1 LLKNSKY
8 SSAGTFLYGIAQPT
22 VTLLPDVTSPQVTP
36 ATPGYLAIK
45 VPGTRAQDNEPAPPD
60 NKNGSRQVPSNHDH
74 VIDRFPELR
83 KQVLE
88 LSLSDRDFAETCADY
103 NEVCDVLQKME
114 AEPRRDASTAIEL
127 RRLRDDL
134 EADLVEAL
142 ATYDQ
147 ERP

>member
-1 LLKNSKY
+1 M
-8 SSAGTFLYGIAQPT
+8 
-22 VTLLPDVTSPQVTP
+22 
-36 ATPGYLAIK
+36 
-45 VPGTRAQDNEPAPPD
+45 RARLEK
-60 NKNGSRQVPSNHDH
+60 KNGNRQVPTNHDH
-74 VIDRFPELR
+74 VLDRFPELR

-88 LSLSDRDFAETCADY
+88 LRLSDRSFAETCTDY

-114 AEPRRDASTAIEL
+114 AERQGDAPTAIEL

>member
-1 LLKNSKY
+1 MCELDLEK
-8 SSAGTFLYGIAQPT
+8 
-22 VTLLPDVTSPQVTP
+22 
-36 ATPGYLAIK
+36 
-45 VPGTRAQDNEPAPPD
+45 
-60 NKNGSRQVPSNHDH
+60 KNGNRQVPTNHDH
-74 VIDRFPELR
+74 VLDRFPELR

-88 LSLSDRDFAETCADY
+88 LGLSDRSFAESCTDY

-114 AEPRRDASTAIEL
+114 AERQGDAPTAIEL

>member
-1 LLKNSKY
+1 M
-8 SSAGTFLYGIAQPT
+8 PT
-22 VTLLPDVTSPQVTP
+22 
-36 ATPGYLAIK
+36 
-45 VPGTRAQDNEPAPPD
+45 
-60 NKNGSRQVPSNHDH
+60 NHDH

-88 LSLSDRDFAETCADY
+88 LRLSDQNFVDTCTDY

-114 AEPRRDASTAIEL
+114 AERQGDAPTAIEL

-142 ATYDQ
+142 ATNDQ

>member
-1 LLKNSKY
+1 ME
-8 SSAGTFLYGIAQPT
+8 I
-22 VTLLPDVTSPQVTP
+22 
-36 ATPGYLAIK
+36 
-45 VPGTRAQDNEPAPPD
+45 
-60 NKNGSRQVPSNHDH
+60 KNGDRQVPINHDH
-74 VIDRFPELR
+74 VIGSFPELR